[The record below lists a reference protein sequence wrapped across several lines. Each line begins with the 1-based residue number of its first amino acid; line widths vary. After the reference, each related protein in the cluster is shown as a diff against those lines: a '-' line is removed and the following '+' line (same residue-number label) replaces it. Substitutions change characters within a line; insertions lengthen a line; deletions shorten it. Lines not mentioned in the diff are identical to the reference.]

1 VQHPDPRR
9 PPLPSGDALPQDR
22 RGSSGSPHGGW
33 VAATAGWQSSAA
45 LAWDGT
51 LWSWGD
57 NRLGMLG
64 LDDVTHRLEPFPVSE
79 GSRWHAV
86 AAGLAHVLAIGDDGF
101 LWAWGDNLDGQL
113 GLGPCA
119 RDLPTRP
126 RPVPNGDAQE
136 GMEDIAALMTF
147 KGYPVFRAS
156 AEVFDSDWKA
166 VAAGVRHSLA
176 IKNDG
181 SLWAWGANGSTQLGL
196 GDRTDRYLPTRV
208 GPDRD
213 WAAVSAGSHSL
224 AIKPNGSLWAWGSG
238 EDGRLGLGADT
249 FADVP
254 TQVGSDRDWSTA
266 CARVVSV
273 ALKQDGT
280 LWTWGGNAYGQLG
293 LGDRVARSQPTQ
305 VGHDDD
311 WIAAATGFTESVL
324 AVKSDGSLWAWGR
337 NECGE
342 LGLAEKVARDR
353 PVRVPHV
360 ADCSSVAIGAF
371 FSLAIDREGAL
382 WAWGRNDLAQ
392 LGLGEFSDT
401 SAPVRVIARGR
412 SLPKAT
418 AKTDVVATSGGTAT
432 FPFSLEDRQR
442 PTVRVTLVVRTV
454 ELELVGRWRLGDKPT
469 NVDLTESLP
478 CDLPVGDHLWYV
490 YAIGADGAKQPRS
503 RTARLSVRPKGL
515 LPRLTRGRPKPVS
528 DDTGSAEEGGP
539 PEVTLGREDD

>member
-1 VQHPDPRR
+1 MPQADLPR
-9 PPLPSGDALPQDR
+9 PPLPSGDALPQDC

-33 VAATAGWQSSAA
+33 VAVASGWQSSAA
-45 LAWDGT
+45 LARDGT

-79 GSRWHAV
+79 GSRWLAV
-86 AAGLAHVLAIGDDGF
+86 AAGIAHVLAIDDDGY
-101 LWAWGDNLDGQL
+101 LWAWGDALDGQL

-126 RPVPNGDAQE
+126 MLVPNGDAQE
-136 GMEDIAALMTF
+136 HVEDLAAIMTLN
-147 KGYPVFRAS
+147 GYPVYRVGS
-156 AEVFDSDWKA
+156 GVFDSDWKA

-181 SLWAWGANGSTQLGL
+181 SLWAWGANGSMQLGL

-224 AIKPNGSLWAWGSG
+224 AIKTDGSLWTWGSG
-238 EDGRLGLGADT
+238 EDGRLGLGADL

-254 TQVGSDRDWSTA
+254 TQVGGDRDWSTV
-266 CARVVSV
+266 CARVASV
-273 ALKQDGT
+273 GLKQDGT

-311 WIAAATGFTESVL
+311 WIAAATGFTESIL
-324 AVKSDGSLWAWGR
+324 AVKSGGSLWAWGR

-342 LGLAEKVARDR
+342 LGLTEKVARDR

-360 ADCSSVAIGAF
+360 ADCASVAVGGF
-371 FSLAIDREGAL
+371 FSLAIDRDGAL

-401 SAPVRVIARGR
+401 SAPARVIARGR
-412 SLPKAT
+412 GLPKAT

-454 ELELVGRWRLGDKPT
+454 KLELLGRWRLGDKPT

-478 CDLPVGDHLWYV
+478 CDLPTGDHLWYV

-515 LPRLTRGRPKPVS
+515 LPKLTRGRPKPVS
-528 DDTGSAEEGGP
+528 DDTDSAGEGGP